1 MTVDLNVDVRLT
13 DEAIAR
19 ARSRLGEVT
28 HITGGWNTEASRDS
42 IRHWAHGIGDD
53 NPLWCDP
60 EYGAKSRYGTII
72 APPSF
77 LTSVTMGTIAGGRGS
92 GGFRGFA
99 GVHRF
104 WAGDAWEFF
113 EPIRRNDE
121 LRAESRVE
129 SIIEHT
135 SEMAGRSVEDIALK
149 EFYNQHGRLVAT
161 QRQSFLNTERSTSR
175 KRGKFKS
182 FEEYVWTDEALA
194 KLHADIAREER
205 RGTEPRYFEDVRVDD
220 EIPHVVKGPL
230 SQCEMVAF
238 HAGWG
243 GPFLLASEIAQ
254 RYVQEHP
261 KANVPDRAN
270 NAPDFPMR
278 AHWDR
283 ALAREVGAPS
293 AYDIG
298 AQRFGWIVHALT
310 NWCGDDGFVRAVEV
324 KFTKFNLLGDATW
337 CKGKVTGK
345 EIVDGEPLA
354 ALDVWGE
361 NQRGEVTVAGKA
373 KVRLPLRNA

>member
-1 MTVDLNVDVRLT
+1 
-13 DEAIAR
+13 
-19 ARSRLGEVT
+19 
-28 HITGGWNTEASRDS
+28 
-42 IRHWAHGIGDD
+42 
-53 NPLWCDP
+53 
-60 EYGAKSRYGTII
+60 
-72 APPSF
+72 
-77 LTSVTMGTIAGGRGS
+77 
-92 GGFRGFA
+92 
-99 GVHRF
+99 
-104 WAGDAWEFF
+104 
-113 EPIRRNDE
+113 
-121 LRAESRVE
+121 
-129 SIIEHT
+129 
-135 SEMAGRSVEDIALK
+135 
-149 EFYNQHGRLVAT
+149 
-161 QRQSFLNTERSTSR
+161 
-175 KRGKFKS
+175 
-182 FEEYVWTDEALA
+182 
-194 KLHADIAREER
+194 
-205 RGTEPRYFEDVRVDD
+205 
-220 EIPHVVKGPL
+220 
-230 SQCEMVAF
+230 MVAF

-261 KANVPDRAN
+261 KANVPDRAT

-345 EIVDGEPLA
+345 ETVDGEPLA

-373 KVRLPLRNA
+373 KVRLPLRNP

>member
-1 MTVDLNVDVRLT
+1 M
-13 DEAIAR
+13 
-19 ARSRLGEVT
+19 
-28 HITGGWNTEASRDS
+28 
-42 IRHWAHGIGDD
+42 
-53 NPLWCDP
+53 
-60 EYGAKSRYGTII
+60 
-72 APPSF
+72 
-77 LTSVTMGTIAGGRGS
+77 
-92 GGFRGFA
+92 
-99 GVHRF
+99 
-104 WAGDAWEFF
+104 
-113 EPIRRNDE
+113 
-121 LRAESRVE
+121 
-129 SIIEHT
+129 
-135 SEMAGRSVEDIALK
+135 
-149 EFYNQHGRLVAT
+149 
-161 QRQSFLNTERSTSR
+161 
-175 KRGKFKS
+175 
-182 FEEYVWTDEALA
+182 
-194 KLHADIAREER
+194 
-205 RGTEPRYFEDVRVDD
+205 RVDD

-345 EIVDGEPLA
+345 ETVDGEPFA

>member
-1 MTVDLNVDVRLT
+1 MTVDLNVDARLT

-60 EYGAKSRYGTII
+60 EYGAKSPFGTII

-104 WAGDAWEFF
+104 WAGDAWEYF

-129 SIIEHT
+129 AIIEHT

-175 KRGKFKS
+175 KRGKFKA

-194 KLHADIAREER
+194 KLHADVAREER
-205 RGTEPRYFEDVRVDD
+205 RGR
-220 EIPHVVKGPL
+220 
-230 SQCEMVAF
+230 
-238 HAGWG
+238 
-243 GPFLLASEIAQ
+243 
-254 RYVQEHP
+254 
-261 KANVPDRAN
+261 
-270 NAPDFPMR
+270 
-278 AHWDR
+278 
-283 ALAREVGAPS
+283 
-293 AYDIG
+293 
-298 AQRFGWIVHALT
+298 
-310 NWCGDDGFVRAVEV
+310 
-324 KFTKFNLLGDATW
+324 
-337 CKGKVTGK
+337 
-345 EIVDGEPLA
+345 
-354 ALDVWGE
+354 
-361 NQRGEVTVAGKA
+361 
-373 KVRLPLRNA
+373 